1 MAEMDEFRPK
11 DWVPIEIQPGKYV
24 LAVEVK
30 KCTFRDTEKE
40 KAYMQIVFKVI
51 EGDKLGFEFD
61 ERVYISKKAEWRA
74 RYFLKKFDYPA
85 ELLEQQ
91 PPSLKRTKIE
101 GLQGKVLAEANVD
114 NFGMLKIEVKKF
126 DHIAGNEIEAELA
139 KASGSQE
146 ELPLQN
152 TTDAEPTREID
163 VNADLSAEDTTVA
176 PVEIREPGDEIIDTE
191 IVPPDDAS
199 ILD

>member
-11 DWVPIEIQPGKYV
+11 DWVPIEIEPGKYV
-24 LAVEVK
+24 LQVEVK
-30 KCTFRDTEKE
+30 KCTFKDTEKE
-40 KAYMQIVFKVI
+40 KAYMQIVFIVI
-51 EGDKLGFEFD
+51 GDDKKGFEFD

-74 RYFLKKFDYPA
+74 RYFLKKFDYPT

-91 PPSLKRTKIE
+91 PPILKKAKIE
-101 GLQGKVLAEANVD
+101 GLSGKILAEATMD

-126 DHIAGNEIEAELA
+126 DHINGDEIEKELA
-139 KASGSQE
+139 KDSGTQDQ
-146 ELPLQN
+146 LPLQGT

-163 VNADLSAEDTTVA
+163 VNADLSAEDTTA
-176 PVEIREPGDEIIDTE
+176 PVEVREPGDEQSPT
-191 IVPPDDAS
+191 DAS